1 MTWLR
6 IALSRFAALFRTGRL
21 EEELDEELRVH
32 LDILVDENLRQ
43 GMAPGDAR
51 YAALRSFGSVDRAKE
66 SYRDQLVARV
76 KGLPGVETASFARYL
91 PLSLDSDSTYIYVEG
106 QAGAR
111 DADAP
116 DVQSN
121 TVWPEYF
128 ATMGIPI
135 LQGRDFTSVDNKPE
149 TRVAIVNETFA
160 RRFWP
165 GSSALGKRLRR
176 GGAKGPWWEII
187 GVARDGKYWS
197 LGEAPQ
203 PFIYFPMR
211 RDYNGHAALVVRTT
225 VEPNSIIGA
234 LRREIRQLDSTLPV
248 YDAKAMREHLRLS
261 LYPLRTGAW
270 VAGSFALLALAL
282 SGLGIYGVMAYTV
295 SQRTREIGIRM
306 ALGARPAE
314 VMALVVKQGTRLG
327 LIGLTVGLIG
337 ALALSRLMSSVLYG
351 VGATDLATFVSVI
364 ALLGSVVWIA
374 CYLPA
379 RRATRV
385 DPLAALRYE

>member
-1 MTWLR
+1 M
-6 IALSRFAALFRTGRL
+6 
-21 EEELDEELRVH
+21 
-32 LDILVDENLRQ
+32 
-43 GMAPGDAR
+43 
-51 YAALRSFGSVDRAKE
+51 
-66 SYRDQLVARV
+66 
-76 KGLPGVETASFARYL
+76 
-91 PLSLDSDSTYIYVEG
+91 
-106 QAGAR
+106 
-111 DADAP
+111 
-116 DVQSN
+116 QSN
-121 TVWPEYF
+121 TVWPENF

-135 LQGRDFTSVDNKPE
+135 LQWRDFTSVDNKRE

-306 ALGARPAE
+306 ALG
-314 VMALVVKQGTRLG
+314 GTRLG